1 MVERISSESLLK
13 LVSGQIKEK
22 STCVIKFYSNGC
34 HYCHELKSVFE
45 TLSCSYD
52 DVHFFAFN
60 VADQKD
66 KKIYAVSGV
75 PTICLINTGPTTSV
89 KDLSEPAEP
98 DATTW
103 YTENFIRKFI
113 DKEKTR

>member
-1 MVERISSESLLK
+1 MIERISTEALYK
-13 LVSGQIKEK
+13 LVNGEIKEI
-22 STCVIKFYSNGC
+22 STCIIKFYSNGC
-34 HYCHELKSVFE
+34 HFCHDLKPVFE
-45 TLSCSYD
+45 SLSHSYD

-75 PTICLINTGPTTSV
+75 PTVCLINTGPSTSV
-89 KDLSEPAEP
+89 KQLPEPAEP

-103 YTENFIRKFI
+103 YTEDFIRKFI
-113 DKEKTR
+113 DKEKLQ